1 MAIQKY
7 EDMGNLELD
16 IIREIG
22 SIGNGNA
29 ATALS
34 GILNTGVRMA
44 LPEVVIMEFNEAL
57 NYLGSPEDVVA
68 AILVEMS
75 GEIEGIMLFIL
86 TQEFAAE
93 IIGKTIGTVEFDFL
107 EMDGIKNSV
116 LTEIGNIM
124 ISSYINALS
133 SLTNVNVQLAVP
145 QLAVSM
151 LGGILSIPMAT
162 MGINSDR
169 IMMITGKF
177 EVDGKEFNGDML
189 LLPDV
194 ASLNVLM
201 KKLGVD

>member
-34 GILNTGVRMA
+34 AILNTGVRMA

-133 SLTNVNVQLAVP
+133 S
-145 QLAVSM
+145 
-151 LGGILSIPMAT
+151 
-162 MGINSDR
+162 DR
-169 IMMITGKF
+169 KS
-177 EVDGKEFNGDML
+177 V
-189 LLPDV
+189 V
-194 ASLNVLM
+194 
-201 KKLGVD
+201 